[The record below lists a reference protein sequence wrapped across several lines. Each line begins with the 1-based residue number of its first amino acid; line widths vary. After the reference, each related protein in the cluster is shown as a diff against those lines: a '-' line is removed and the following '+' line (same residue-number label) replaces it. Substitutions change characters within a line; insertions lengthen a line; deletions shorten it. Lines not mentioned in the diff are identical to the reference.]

1 MRKKK
6 DLLYLSNRWKK
17 INVKD
22 WSAGS
27 VKHLKAKIIFRKV
40 PTLKAKGVIKRKFS
54 QEEETNVDH
63 VYLID
68 TIYLSL
74 LCSICAQTLS
84 PINLL
89 SRVS

>member
-40 PTLKAKGVIKRKFS
+40 PTLKAKSVIKRNFFPGGGNQCRPRIS
-54 QEEETNVDH
+54 DRYHISISPVLH
-63 VYLID
+63 
-68 TIYLSL
+68 
-74 LCSICAQTLS
+74 LCSDIITH
-84 PINLL
+84 
-89 SRVS
+89 